1 MATREEIH
9 RESKQGIKTSV
20 PKIIVNLV
28 VAGLIWLFAVLVF
41 QPLANTLGDPFLF
54 GLIGMTALISGIV
67 LIALVLIFL
76 RIIKE
81 VGDLTYGIAGLTA
94 LSFSRGETS
103 ESKLERYRS
112 GFRWLGYVVVAVVAY
127 LFFLPIIAGLHPTLA
142 GIILVVLLIW
152 AILMLLRVGG
162 VFSEDIE
169 KKAGEISQRVEEL
182 KEPREET

>member
-9 RESKQGIKTSV
+9 RESKQEIKTSV

-28 VAGLIWLFAVLVF
+28 VAALIWLFAVLVF

-54 GLIGMTALISGIV
+54 GLIGMTSIISGIV
-67 LIALVLIFL
+67 LIALVIIFL

-81 VGDLTYGIAGLTA
+81 VGDLTYGVAGLAT
-94 LSFSRGETS
+94 LSFKRGEVS
-103 ESKLERYRS
+103 ENVLEKYRS
-112 GFRWLGYVVVAVVAY
+112 GFKWIGYVIVGVVAY

-142 GIILVVLLIW
+142 GIVLVILLIW
-152 AILMLLRVGG
+152 AIMMLFRAAGM
-162 VFSEDIE
+162 FSEDIE
-169 KKAGEISQRVEEL
+169 KKAGELSQRVDEL

>member
-9 RESKQGIKTSV
+9 RESKQEIKTSF
-20 PKIIVNLV
+20 PKIIINLV
-28 VAGLIWLFAVLVF
+28 VAALIWLFAVLVF

-54 GLIGMTALISGIV
+54 GLIGMTSLISGIV
-67 LIALVLIFL
+67 LIALAIIFL

-81 VGDLTYGIAGLTA
+81 VGDLAYGIAGLAT

-103 ESKLERYRS
+103 ESKLESHRS
-112 GFRWLGYVVVAVVAY
+112 GFKRLGYVIVAVIAY

-142 GIILVVLLIW
+142 GIVLIVLLIW
-152 AILMLLRVGG
+152 AIMMLFRVGG
-162 VFSEDIE
+162 VFSDDIE
-169 KKAGEISQRVEEL
+169 KKAGELSQRVDEL